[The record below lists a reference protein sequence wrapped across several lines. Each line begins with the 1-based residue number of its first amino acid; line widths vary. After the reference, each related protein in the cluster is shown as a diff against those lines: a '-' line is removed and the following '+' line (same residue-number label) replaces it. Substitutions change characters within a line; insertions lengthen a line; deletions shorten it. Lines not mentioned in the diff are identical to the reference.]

1 MKISITLARD
11 GISPDVSQAQKEL
24 AEVPVDAY
32 KIFRSHTPI
41 RSGNARRRTTL
52 DNKTTIRADYDYA
65 LRLEQGYSNQAPDGM
80 TKPTFDFIGRRLDRI
95 LKGR

>member
-1 MKISITLARD
+1 MKFSLVRD
-11 GISPDVSQAQKEL
+11 GITPDIRQAQKDIL
-24 AEVPVDAY
+24 EVAPEAY

-65 LRLEQGYSNQAPDGM
+65 MRLEQGYSNQAPDGM
-80 TKPTFDFIGRRLDRI
+80 TKPTFDFIRRRLDSI

>member
-1 MKISITLARD
+1 MKFSLVKD
-11 GISPDVSQAQKEL
+11 GITPDIQQAQKDIL
-24 AEVPVDAY
+24 EVAPEAF

-65 LRLEQGYSNQAPDGM
+65 LRLDQGWSNQAPDGM
-80 TKPTFDFIGRRLDRI
+80 TKPTFDFIRRRLDRI